1 MNSSEAPLTHCMAVV
16 AVEVDLGRD
25 GGDRA
30 CGSPLD
36 RAGARRIGEAIATDL
51 ARLLPGVEALGLSL
65 AGALYNQT
73 QLLAPGWPVF
83 DDLAELYLES
93 LGGRPFKPRLL
104 TLGSVDGAMPRPG
117 MTPAPSASTFLL
129 MPLTLTGPR
138 APLQAIVQRME
149 VCLAEQGTVSAK
161 TALALQEAFALR
173 VVHARYMTIN
183 DLCALLALQFEPLGL
198 TSLWHLLEM
207 ALFQPATPVWILTDA
222 GAGFHLENA
231 RVKAVFQTF
240 DQWAQNGAGAKLPA
254 DQRQLGAA
262 YAAYQREQRQYLQ
275 TLLAHGVEVEWV
287 NFSGPLPADLNDWL
301 AVRSRATLIENHYLA
316 EQTIVG
322 DPVGRCLITEQAAA
336 DLGTI
341 AFTVE
346 HRDLDDQVTQRINYY
361 PLRAS
366 GQAQI
371 ERFLFKH
378 RNKQSAVA
386 YSDFLCYDP
395 QLRML
400 VSDPAL
406 GKMTG
411 SV

>member
-1 MNSSEAPLTHCMAVV
+1 M
-16 AVEVDLGRD
+16 
-25 GGDRA
+25 
-30 CGSPLD
+30 
-36 RAGARRIGEAIATDL
+36 
-51 ARLLPGVEALGLSL
+51 
-65 AGALYNQT
+65 
-73 QLLAPGWPVF
+73 
-83 DDLAELYLES
+83 
-93 LGGRPFKPRLL
+93 
-104 TLGSVDGAMPRPG
+104 
-117 MTPAPSASTFLL
+117 
-129 MPLTLTGPR
+129 
-138 APLQAIVQRME
+138 
-149 VCLAEQGTVSAK
+149 
-161 TALALQEAFALR
+161 
-173 VVHARYMTIN
+173 
-183 DLCALLALQFEPLGL
+183 
-198 TSLWHLLEM
+198 
-207 ALFQPATPVWILTDA
+207 WILTDA

-366 GQAQI
+366 GHRSSGFCSSTETNSRQWPTQI
-371 ERFLFKH
+371 SFVTIHNYACWSRIRRSEK
-378 RNKQSAVA
+378 
-386 YSDFLCYDP
+386 
-395 QLRML
+395 
-400 VSDPAL
+400 
-406 GKMTG
+406 
-411 SV
+411 